1 MFVSELQ
8 QSFQGISDKLV
19 PGALV
24 AVDVAAT
31 YGFSPNSVTF
41 GFISGTV
48 AQFIGVA
55 VVIGLSRIPGRL

>member
-1 MFVSELQ
+1 MSQ
-8 QSFQGISDKLV
+8 T
-19 PGALV
+19 
-24 AVDVAAT
+24 T

-55 VVIGLSRIPGRL
+55 VVIGLS